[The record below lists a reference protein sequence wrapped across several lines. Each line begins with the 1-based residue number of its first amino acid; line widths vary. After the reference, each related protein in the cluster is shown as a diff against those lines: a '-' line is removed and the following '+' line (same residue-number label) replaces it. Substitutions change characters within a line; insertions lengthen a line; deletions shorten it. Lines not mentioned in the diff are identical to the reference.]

1 MISDLSDKQGAFS
14 PQHPLHTLSP
24 TKAARLQ
31 LKGVKSAFRST
42 PQPKGSF
49 VDLGN
54 GIVMSSPELLFA
66 EMANVMEPVVHLLLG
81 MELCG
86 RFSRDPVDPRNG
98 SIVYD
103 VDPATSIERLRAF
116 AQDAPGIRGA
126 RKALHTIDQL
136 VANAWSPM
144 EALLAALL
152 VLPDNELRYDL
163 WPFALNPRKEAS
175 EHIMAY
181 THASSRVPDILF
193 SGTSIGLNYDGEDH
207 FGLWRIAE
215 TAAAAER
222 DPGNGHLAEE
232 AVRALAD
239 ARQRIIADK
248 RRDRDLEALGYVVMP
263 VTKEDLQERGGL
275 DRVIKQVIDAIER
288 EGTRNLEAQRQML
301 EDESL
306 TQMRQLF
313 IWSLMPGASA
323 RGARERLKELLAKAT
338 HRIDNEHGDP
348 EEAVDKTGAHDY
360 EEPVGNCA
368 AHRAM
373 WAFARPL
380 GGANLAPETRVVIEF
395 WKDRAESLLL
405 GDV

>member
-1 MISDLSDKQGAFS
+1 
-14 PQHPLHTLSP
+14 
-24 TKAARLQ
+24 
-31 LKGVKSAFRST
+31 
-42 PQPKGSF
+42 
-49 VDLGN
+49 
-54 GIVMSSPELLFA
+54 
-66 EMANVMEPVVHLLLG
+66 
-81 MELCG
+81 
-86 RFSRDPVDPRNG
+86 
-98 SIVYD
+98 
-103 VDPATSIERLRAF
+103 
-116 AQDAPGIRGA
+116 
-126 RKALHTIDQL
+126 
-136 VANAWSPM
+136 M

-152 VLPDNELRYDL
+152 VLPGNELRYDL

-301 EDESL
+301 EDE
-306 TQMRQLF
+306 
-313 IWSLMPGASA
+313 
-323 RGARERLKELLAKAT
+323 
-338 HRIDNEHGDP
+338 
-348 EEAVDKTGAHDY
+348 
-360 EEPVGNCA
+360 
-368 AHRAM
+368 
-373 WAFARPL
+373 
-380 GGANLAPETRVVIEF
+380 
-395 WKDRAESLLL
+395 
-405 GDV
+405 